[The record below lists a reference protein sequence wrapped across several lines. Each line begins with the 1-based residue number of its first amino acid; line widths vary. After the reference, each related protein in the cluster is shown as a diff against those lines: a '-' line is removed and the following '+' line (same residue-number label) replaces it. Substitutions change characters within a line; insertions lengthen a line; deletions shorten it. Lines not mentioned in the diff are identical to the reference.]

1 MRHTSNQ
8 NSQSVLTTGSIGL
21 LVTGLVNEY
30 DGLFMGVLP
39 ETHRVNENSCTVIP
53 PG

>member
-39 ETHRVNENSCTVIP
+39 ETHREKYRSQ
-53 PG
+53 